1 LAKADEPVNTAR
13 KTSDDDDLSLDEAFL
28 DELDTELDKDDPEA
42 EELPEMTDAELLVL
56 ELGDDPQAEEELG
69 VKLAENQDDED
80 DISLD
85 DLETLELPE
94 EDLPAYDLLEDDL
107 SEDDLPEFDLLEEDP
122 LEEDLPIVAP
132 GAPRSIDESD
142 LGDDDEF
149 DFLSDTDEAA
159 TKLDLA
165 QAYVEMGDIDGARDI
180 LMEVELEGTAEQKA
194 EAKELLKNL
203 S

>member
-1 LAKADEPVNTAR
+1 
-13 KTSDDDDLSLDEAFL
+13 DLS
-28 DELDTELDKDDPEA
+28 
-42 EELPEMTDAELLVL
+42 
-56 ELGDDPQAEEELG
+56 
-69 VKLAENQDDED
+69 
-80 DISLD
+80 
-85 DLETLELPE
+85 
-94 EDLPAYDLLEDDL
+94 AYDLPEDDL
-107 SEDDLPEFDLLEEDP
+107 SEEDLPEVDLFEEDL

-142 LGDDDEF
+142 LGDDDDF
-149 DFLSDTDEAA
+149 DFLAGTDEAA

-180 LMEVELEGTAEQKA
+180 LTEVELEGTAEQKA